1 MGAVFGA
8 VSGTAAGGLY
18 LIAEEIFLSLT
29 RSVPKIVLAPIEDAD
44 ADVLLRWITGPKFC
58 RRWAGDELTWPLD
71 RGQLLAHFATARG
84 EQPLRLIFKAVDR
97 RTDNMVG
104 YVELRREDASSR
116 SAALELPLVDPGE
129 FERGRISV
137 RLFQAIARRAFG
149 KLGLLS
155 ITVADD
161 ASQEDLVL
169 CCHEAW
175 QSSYEYRPPSPDG
188 EPVWRVMQRDAEGM

>member
-1 MGAVFGA
+1 M
-8 VSGTAAGGLY
+8 
-18 LIAEEIFLSLT
+18 
-29 RSVPKIVLAPIEDAD
+29 LA
-44 ADVLLRWITGPKFC
+44 R
-58 RRWAGDELTWPLD
+58 
-71 RGQLLAHFATARG
+71 FATARG

-97 RTDNMVG
+97 GTDNMVG
-104 YVELRREDASSR
+104 VGYVRRR
-116 SAALELPLVDPGE
+116 RVVPHAALVLPAGRSRQ

-149 KLGLLS
+149 KLGLLD

-175 QSSYEYRPPSPDG
+175 QSSYE
-188 EPVWRVMQRDAEGM
+188 